1 MNVMADVSP
10 FVLIVHYF
18 GYGASFIQIKPI
30 RCQLYAGNFGLGY
43 YVEQSANQVRQLHV
57 ICCLFFKMNK
67 Y

>member
-30 RCQLYAGNFGLGY
+30 QCQLYAGNFGLGY